1 MEKLLSGRVAVITG
15 AGRGIGEATARV
27 FASEGAAVVINDI
40 DEGPALEVKAA
51 IEGAGGK
58 AAVARGDIRIKEEC
72 DKIFKAGADAFGHVD
87 ILVNNAGTTRDKV
100 IHQMTDEIWQ
110 FVIDICLKGPFNMMR
125 AAAPYL
131 RDTAKAELEKE
142 GKVAFQRK
150 IVNVSSTA
158 ALRGNPGQVNY
169 TAAKA
174 GVVGMTKTMA
184 REWGRFGVNV
194 NCVTPGFV
202 DTRLT
207 KPKESK
213 DSPYGLAPDAAE
225 NIKKILA
232 LGRIGQPADIANAIL
247 FLSSPL
253 SDWITGQ
260 TLVVDGGLT

>member
-1 MEKLLSGRVAVITG
+1 MDKLLDGRVAVITG
-15 AGRGIGEATARV
+15 GGRGIGEATAMLL
-27 FASEGAAVVINDI
+27 ASEGAAVVINDV
-40 DEGPALEVKAA
+40 DEEPALAVKAA
-51 IEGAGGK
+51 IEGAGGR
-58 AAVARGDIRIKEEC
+58 AAIAKGDIRLKEDCERIC
-72 DKIFKAGADAFGHVD
+72 AAAAGSFGRLD

-100 IHQMTDEIWQ
+100 IHQMTDDLWNL
-110 FVIDICLKGPFNMMR
+110 VIDICLKGPFNMIR
-125 AAAPYL
+125 AAAPYM
-131 RDTAKAELEKE
+131 RDAAKAEMEK
-142 GKVAFQRK
+142 GGAYAYQRK

-207 KPKESK
+207 RPKESAS
-213 DSPYGLAPDAAE
+213 SPVGLPPDAAE
-225 NIKKILA
+225 NIKKIVA
-232 LGRIGQPADIANAIL
+232 LGRVGKPADIAKAIL
-247 FLSSPL
+247 FFSSPL

-260 TLVVDGGLT
+260 VLVVDGGLT